1 MSAKSLQL
9 CPTLCNPMDC
19 SPAGSSVRGSLQ
31 ATILE
36 WVAIPSSGEL
46 PDPGME
52 SVSLM
57 SPILAGGF
65 FATSTTCADHILL
78 TPCCKGIL
86 PFYCNVKAN
95 IIGFT
100 F

>member
-9 CPTLCNPMDC
+9 CPTLCNPMDY

-31 ATILE
+31 ATLLE

-57 SPILAGGF
+57 SPVLAGGL
-65 FATSTTCADHILL
+65 FATSTTCEV
-78 TPCCKGIL
+78 
-86 PFYCNVKAN
+86 YCSVTTSKPSHTLQLDSAS
-95 IIGFT
+95 
-100 F
+100 